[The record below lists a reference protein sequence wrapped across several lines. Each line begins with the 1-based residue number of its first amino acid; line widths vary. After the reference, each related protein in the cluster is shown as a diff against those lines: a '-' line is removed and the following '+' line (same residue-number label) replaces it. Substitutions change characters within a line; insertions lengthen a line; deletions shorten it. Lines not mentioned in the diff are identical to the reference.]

1 MFSIS
6 DADKE
11 NGFSFLVSLKTTSPY
26 GSVKPLSKVLQ
37 VCIISVV
44 KKRGSLV
51 NDSLEAVK

>member
-44 KKRGSLV
+44 KKGV
-51 NDSLEAVK
+51 TG